1 MANIFINSRDILI
14 TIDPNLVAFVLADGN
29 YSRVLYINKRE
40 ISLTMGISKV
50 DELLKANGGKRN
62 KFLRLGRSVIV
73 NHIYLHKIDLLRQ
86 LLILSDGRQE
96 LRLNLSKK
104 LLKSYKEAVVRA
116 IEIKGG
122 FDKNSIQI
130 NDNHEE
136 NNIG

>member
-122 FDKNSIQI
+122 FDKNRIQI

>member
-40 ISLTMGISKV
+40 INLTMGISKV

>member
-62 KFLRLGRSVIV
+62 KFLRLGRSVII
-73 NHIYLHKIDLLRQ
+73 NHIYLHKIDLQRQ
-86 LLILSDGRQE
+86 FLILSDGRQE

>member
-62 KFLRLGRSVIV
+62 KFLRLGRSVII